1 MWVSHRG
8 PPSCVSSAVRTLH
21 VSPVRAP
28 TGIPARDMVPR
39 SKGAAVA
46 ATQRLRWGVLGTG
59 NIARQFAAGVNASA
73 LGQILAVGSRQREAA
88 EAFAGTY
95 HIPHFYGDYEGV
107 LGNRDV
113 DAVYVSLPN
122 SLHHR
127 WTLAALAAGKHVLC
141 EKPFS
146 VTAAEAE
153 EMFDAARRAGRV
165 VMEAFM
171 YRCHPLT
178 HAVQA
183 AVAGGAIGRVKLIR
197 TSFCFRTTRVAD
209 NVRFRPDLAG
219 GAMMDVGCYCLSFAR
234 LFAGREPDEVYATG
248 HLHEAGVDD
257 LASGVLRFGD
267 NLTATFSCGM
277 TVQADNTAYLCG
289 DEGYIEIPVP
299 WKPPVRGAQY
309 TIARSTPPRMDQKAL
324 GAAAPPKPPRETFTV
339 DAGVELYGMEADD
352 FAGSVLDGKPVRV
365 SREDTVGNMRLLERI
380 RRMIGLAY

>member
-1 MWVSHRG
+1 
-8 PPSCVSSAVRTLH
+8 L
-21 VSPVRAP
+21 PV
-28 TGIPARDMVPR
+28 
-39 SKGAAVA
+39 
-46 ATQRLRWGVLGTG
+46 TQRLRWGILGTG

-73 LGQILAVGSRQREAA
+73 RGQLAAIGSRRVEAA
-88 EAFAGTY
+88 EAFAAAYRVPQALGE
-95 HIPHFYGDYEGV
+95 YEGV
-107 LGNRDV
+107 LRSPEV

-127 WTLAALAAGKHVLC
+127 WTLAALRAGKHVLC

-153 EMFDAARRAGRV
+153 EMFDAAGRAGRV

-178 HAVQA
+178 LAVQE
-183 AVAGGAIGRVKLIR
+183 AVRGGAIGRVKLIR
-197 TSFCFRTTRVAD
+197 TSFCFRTTRIAD

-219 GAMMDVGCYCLSFAR
+219 GALMDVGCYCLSFAR
-234 LFAGREPDEVYATG
+234 LFAGREPNEVYATG
-248 HLHEAGVDD
+248 HLHETGVDD
-257 LASGVLRFGD
+257 VASGVLRFSED
-267 NLTATFSCGM
+267 LFAAFTCGM

-289 DEGYIEIPVP
+289 EEGYIEIPVP

-324 GAAAPPKPPRETFTV
+324 GAAAPAPPPRETFTV

-352 FAGSVLDGKPVRV
+352 FAGSVVDGRPARV
-365 SREDTVGNMRLLERI
+365 SRQDTVGNLRLLERV
-380 RRMIGLAY
+380 RRLVGLTY